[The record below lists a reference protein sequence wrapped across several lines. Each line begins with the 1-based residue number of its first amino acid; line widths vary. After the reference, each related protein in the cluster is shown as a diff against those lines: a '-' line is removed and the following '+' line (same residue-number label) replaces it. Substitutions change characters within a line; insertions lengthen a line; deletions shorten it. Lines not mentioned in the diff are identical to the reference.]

1 MESVL
6 NGMIGMIDAQQTGQ
20 LQVSLERIT
29 AYARALETRCN
40 VLWTYVPGNQG
51 NQDPIVQFIAED
63 LGIVAHSAM
72 AEVQPNQA

>member
-1 MESVL
+1 MASVL
-6 NGMIGMIDAQQTGQ
+6 NGMIDAQQTGQ

-40 VLWTYVPGNQG
+40 VLWTYVPGNHG

-63 LGIVAHSAM
+63 RGIAAASSANVGAH
-72 AEVQPNQA
+72 PTHD

>member
-6 NGMIGMIDAQQTGQ
+6 DGMIDAQQAGQ
-20 LQVSLERIT
+20 VQVYLERIT

-63 LGIVAHSAM
+63 LGIAAATSAN
-72 AEVQPNQA
+72 VGVLPNHD

>member
-6 NGMIGMIDAQQTGQ
+6 DGMIDVEQAGQ
-20 LQVSLERIT
+20 LQMSLERVT

-40 VLWTYVPGNQG
+40 MLWTYVPGNQG

-63 LGIVAHSAM
+63 LGIAAASSAS
-72 AEVQPNQA
+72 VGQLPSHD

>member
-6 NGMIGMIDAQQTGQ
+6 DGMIDVEQAGQ
-20 LQVSLERIT
+20 LQMSLERVT

-40 VLWTYVPGNQG
+40 MLWTYVPGNQG

-63 LGIVAHSAM
+63 LGIAAASSTSVGQLPSHD
-72 AEVQPNQA
+72 